1 MLAESAAAEDARAY
15 VAERR
20 LSAEMVERFG
30 LGFAPPEWD
39 RLSRLATQKG
49 YRAQELVDAGLASHG
64 QRGPIDVFRGR
75 LMFPLTDARGRVRG
89 FAGRVMPGGEG
100 AKYIN
105 SRETELFKKSQ
116 LLYGLHEARPAIG
129 RSGRA
134 IVVEGYTDVIQLHA
148 AGFDN
153 AVASMGTS
161 LTEEQLREL
170 QRLCGALVLAF
181 DADAAGQ
188 EATLRG
194 LRRAEQLEFDVR
206 IVPLPPGQD
215 PADLALAGA
224 EAVEAALAQTRR
236 VLEFELDLVLQRV
249 GQDDPDAV
257 YRDAREVLARVP
269 ESILRQEQVRRVAG
283 ALRLDERLTAGL
295 VRRAARR
302 ADGGRRSP
310 SACRSTSRSAASGS
324 CSPPR
329 SRRRRRGPRRWPR
342 RRRAATCGRAPRS
355 SCCRGSAR
363 GSPGPTRRRRRGTR
377 RTRPRSSRRRP
388 ATGTRAQ
395 QQCGS

>member
-1 MLAESAAAEDARAY
+1 
-15 VAERR
+15 
-20 LSAEMVERFG
+20 
-30 LGFAPPEWD
+30 
-39 RLSRLATQKG
+39 
-49 YRAQELVDAGLASHG
+49 
-64 QRGPIDVFRGR
+64 
-75 LMFPLTDARGRVRG
+75 
-89 FAGRVMPGGEG
+89 MPGGEG

-105 SRETELFKKSQ
+105 SRETASFKKSQ

-129 RSGRA
+129 RAGRA

-153 AVASMGTS
+153 AVAAMGTS

-170 QRLCGALVLAF
+170 KRLCGELVLAF

-188 EATLRG
+188 DAALRG

-215 PADLALAGA
+215 PADLALRGCGGRRGRARADAPGAGVRA
-224 EAVEAALAQTRR
+224 RPACSRAS
-236 VLEFELDLVLQRV
+236 

-257 YRDAREVLARVP
+257 YRDAARCWQRDP

-295 VRRAARR
+295 VRAGGAAAGRR
-302 ADGGRRSP
+302 GRRSP
-310 SACRSTSRSAASGS
+310 SACRSTSRCAASAS

-342 RRRAATCGRAPRS
+342 RRRAATCARAPRS
-355 SCCRGSAR
+355 GLLPWVRARLAGSDAPPPE
-363 GSPGPTRRRRRGTR
+363 GLEADAAAIVAAAAGYGDAGPAAVRQLSIWLEVGHLERKRDSLKQKAAADEYTQEAQRALVELERRIADLKGRL
-377 RTRPRSSRRRP
+377 
-388 ATGTRAQ
+388 RAD
-395 QQCGS
+395 